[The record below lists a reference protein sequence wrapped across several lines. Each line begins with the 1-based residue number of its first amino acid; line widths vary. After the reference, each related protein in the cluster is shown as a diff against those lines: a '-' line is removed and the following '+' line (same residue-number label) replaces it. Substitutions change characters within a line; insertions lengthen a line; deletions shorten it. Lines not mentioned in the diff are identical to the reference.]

1 MHSQKELSL
10 NFQNKVFTNLTREEL
25 SSHAQNQD
33 MVVLSKDGAIVATTG
48 QYTGRDPE
56 NRYIVKNSGS
66 EGVDFGAVN
75 RPFDADEFE
84 KICTGVMAYLETAPT
99 VYVQNSYAG
108 ADERYRLNVALLSES
123 AWHTAIAKNMF
134 IDIADNEVDDFD
146 ADYTILHAPFFNP
159 KPLSDS
165 LPNEACVLIDLEQH
179 IVIIAGTE
187 YAGEIKKSIFS
198 VMNFILPQDGVMPM
212 HCSANM
218 DKSGIES
225 AVFFGL
231 SGTGKTTL
239 SADSTRILIGD
250 DEHGW
255 TDTGVFN
262 FEGGCY
268 AKATGVTAESEP
280 EIFAATKMA
289 GTILENIVLDK
300 DGVANFEDTS
310 LTKNTRISY
319 PVSSID
325 NASETGVGALPKNV
339 IMLTCDAFGVLP
351 PVSKLTKEQAA
362 YHFLSGYT
370 AKVAG
375 TEIGVT
381 DPQATFSACFGAP
394 FMPMHPTVY
403 GKLFQK
409 MMDTHDTRCWL
420 VNTGWIGG
428 SYGTGSRIKLKHTRA
443 IIAAILNGEL
453 EKSTFETDAIFGLS
467 IPQFCEGV
475 DDGILNPTES
485 WADKKSY
492 RVTAD
497 KLFDMFEENFKNFL

>member
-1 MHSQKELSL
+1 MQSQKELSL

-33 MVVLSKDGAIVATTG
+33 MVVLSKDGTIVATTG

-108 ADERYRLNVALLSES
+108 ADERYSLNVALLSES
-123 AWHTAIAKNMF
+123 AWHTAFAKNMF
-134 IDIADNEVDDFD
+134 IDIADDEVDDFD

-165 LPNEACVLIDLEQH
+165 LPNEACVLIDFEQR

-218 DKSGIES
+218 DKSGTES

-231 SGTGKTTL
+231 SGTGKTIL
-239 SADSTRILIGD
+239 STDSTRILIGD

-280 EIFAATKMA
+280 EIFATTKMA
-289 GTILENIVLDK
+289 GTILENVVLDK

-381 DPQATFSACFGAP
+381 EPQATFSACFGAP

-403 GKLFQK
+403 GKLLQK
-409 MMDTHDTRCWL
+409 MMDTHDTQCWL

-428 SYGTGSRIKLKHTRA
+428 SYGTGRRIKLKHTRA

-475 DDGILNPTES
+475 DDGILNPAKS
-485 WADKKSY
+485 WGDKDSY